1 MNATT
6 DYGGNMKI
14 VFLGD
19 SITDCGRNEDN
30 GSMSSIGQGYACLI
44 ASRLNRDEP
53 KMYEFIN
60 SGVSGSRIV
69 DLYARIKSDCW
80 NLEPDVISILIGVN
94 DVWHECGGNGV
105 EADRFYNVYK
115 MLVKDTLNRLPD
127 AKIIVMEPFV
137 VKGYNT
143 VGTWEE
149 FRGEVEKRAC
159 AARKVAEEY
168 GATFIPLQE
177 VFDSASQTVESTYW
191 SADGVHPSLAGHQ
204 MIADEWIRV
213 FKEKSGGLT

>member
-1 MNATT
+1 M
-6 DYGGNMKI
+6 
-14 VFLGD
+14 
-19 SITDCGRNEDN
+19 
-30 GSMSSIGQGYACLI
+30 
-44 ASRLNRDEP
+44 
-53 KMYEFIN
+53 
-60 SGVSGSRIV
+60 
-69 DLYARIKSDCW
+69 
-80 NLEPDVISILIGVN
+80 
-94 DVWHECGGNGV
+94 
-105 EADRFYNVYK
+105 
-115 MLVKDTLNRLPD
+115 PD

-204 MIADEWIRV
+204 LIADEWIRV
-213 FKEKSGGLT
+213 FKEESGGLT